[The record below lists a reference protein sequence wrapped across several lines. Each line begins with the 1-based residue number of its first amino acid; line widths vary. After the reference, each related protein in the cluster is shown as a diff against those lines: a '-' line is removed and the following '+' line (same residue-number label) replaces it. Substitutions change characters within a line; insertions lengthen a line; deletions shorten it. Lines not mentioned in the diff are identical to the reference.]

1 MTVTCLVFYES
12 AQLFSRVPT
21 PFLIPLNNVYGASQ
35 VEVLK
40 KTPANVGD
48 TESISGLRRSR
59 GGGNGNPLQ
68 YTFLENPMNRGA
80 WHATVHGVAKSQT

>member
-1 MTVTCLVFYES
+1 MWL
-12 AQLFSRVPT
+12 RVQNP
-21 PFLIPLNNVYGASQ
+21 PVNAGNAGSNPGW
-35 VEVLK
+35 E
-40 KTPANVGD
+40 
-48 TESISGLRRSR
+48 RSR